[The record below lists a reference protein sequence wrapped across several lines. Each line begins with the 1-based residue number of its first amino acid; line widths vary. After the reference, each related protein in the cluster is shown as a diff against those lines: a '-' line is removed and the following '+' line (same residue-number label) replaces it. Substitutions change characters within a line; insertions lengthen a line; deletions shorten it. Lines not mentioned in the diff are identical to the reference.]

1 MISSSSEGLWPWPKL
16 LNSHFYWLTC
26 IKISH
31 IKDWADIWYTSPQNS
46 FQIKHHSYNLKI
58 FPAFSHPRK
67 GFSDLHYPHKL
78 WSSEAQAVQNQRIK
92 RTPGFLFLDDLP
104 LSVLC
109 ARSKLTCNCSL
120 TSTVFSLF
128 ANVLCTHTQ
137 RIPLQ
142 GSIPVTQSSTVAS
155 PAQVTFKHPLVA
167 FERLDW
173 TLFFNNSRSSL
184 NKQELRLFPLKK
196 KAQHWPEQLP
206 KGLIQIFQGPT

>member
-46 FQIKHHSYNLKI
+46 FQIKHNSYNLKI

-78 WSSEAQAVQNQRIK
+78 WSSEVQAVQNQRIK
-92 RTPGFLFLDDLP
+92 RTPGVLFSDDLP

-109 ARSKLTCNCSL
+109 ARSKLTCNCSS

-155 PAQVTFKHPLVA
+155 PAQVTFKHPPVA
-167 FERLDW
+167 LKDW
-173 TLFFNNSRSSL
+173 IGPYFLIIHTAVSTSRNCVSS
-184 NKQELRLFPLKK
+184 
-196 KAQHWPEQLP
+196 H
-206 KGLIQIFQGPT
+206 

>member
-1 MISSSSEGLWPWPKL
+1 MILA
-16 LNSHFYWLTC
+16 LN
-26 IKISH
+26 
-31 IKDWADIWYTSPQNS
+31 SPQNS

-92 RTPGFLFLDDLP
+92 RTPGFLFFDDLP

-196 KAQHWPEQLP
+196 KAQH
-206 KGLIQIFQGPT
+206 